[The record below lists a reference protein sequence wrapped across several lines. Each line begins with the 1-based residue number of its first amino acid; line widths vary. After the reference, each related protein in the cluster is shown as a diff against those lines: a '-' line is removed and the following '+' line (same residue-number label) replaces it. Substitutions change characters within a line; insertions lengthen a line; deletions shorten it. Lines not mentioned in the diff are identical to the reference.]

1 VSDEGKGISKE
12 KQQELLVGRSGIGF
26 GGMRERVR
34 QLDGSLDIQSDESGT
49 TVIAKLKVS

>member
-1 VSDEGKGISKE
+1 
-12 KQQELLVGRSGIGF
+12 
-26 GGMRERVR
+26 MRERVR